1 MAQVHGSVI
10 SHPAPPDTRPVH
22 LPLRDIL
29 VRVAVS
35 LGTAVVVPGVLFWTT
50 LVTFNI
56 ATAVIVALV
65 WMVSAMS
72 WRWATNRRVSGLLLF
87 TVGILTA
94 KTAVT
99 LTTGNTF
106 IYFAQ
111 PVLVDI
117 TVATIFLGSLWSSRP
132 VIARLAPEFYPM
144 DAAFAAR
151 PEVRSH
157 LRRLTLMWGLVI
169 LAKGCVTL
177 WLLESLSTA
186 NFVLIKSSAIITLTL
201 LAATT
206 TVAMSAVVARR
217 EGLLHPRRSP

>member
-1 MAQVHGSVI
+1 MAQVYSTVT
-10 SHPAPPDTRPVH
+10 SRPVATDARPVH

-56 ATAVIVALV
+56 ATAVVAALV

-72 WRWATNRRVSGLLLF
+72 WRWATNRRVSGLLLL

-99 LTTGNTF
+99 LATGNTF

-111 PVLVDI
+111 PVLVDL
-117 TVATIFLGSLWSSRP
+117 TVATVFLGSLGSSRP

-157 LRRLTLMWGLVI
+157 LRRLTLLWGVVI

-186 NFVLIKSSAIITLTL
+186 NFVLIKGGAILTLTL
-201 LAATT
+201 TAALVTIAWS
-206 TVAMSAVVARR
+206 VMVGRR
-217 EGLLHPRRSP
+217 EGLFLPAGHP

>member
-56 ATAVIVALV
+56 ATAVVAALV

-72 WRWATNRRVSGLLLF
+72 WRWATNRRVSGLLLL

-99 LTTGNTF
+99 LATGNTF

-206 TVAMSAVVARR
+206 TVAMSAIVARR

>member
-1 MAQVHGSVI
+1 MTQVHLTVTSL
-10 SHPAPPDTRPVH
+10 PAPPDHRPVH

-50 LVTFNI
+50 LVTFNVS
-56 ATAVIVALV
+56 TAVVTALV
-65 WMVSAMS
+65 MVSAMS
-72 WRWATNRRVSGLLLF
+72 WRWATNRRVSGLLLL

-99 LTTGNTF
+99 LATGNTF

-111 PVLVDI
+111 PVLVDL
-117 TVATIFLGSLWSSRP
+117 TVATVFLGSLGSSRP

-157 LRRLTLMWGLVI
+157 LRRLTLLWGVVI

-177 WLLESLSTA
+177 
-186 NFVLIKSSAIITLTL
+186 
-201 LAATT
+201 
-206 TVAMSAVVARR
+206 
-217 EGLLHPRRSP
+217 

>member
-1 MAQVHGSVI
+1 MTQVHGIVI
-10 SHPAPPDTRPVH
+10 SRPAPPDHRPVH

-35 LGTAVVVPGVLFWTT
+35 LGTAVVVPGALFWTT

-56 ATAVIVALV
+56 ATAVVAALV
-65 WMVSAMS
+65 WMVAAMS
-72 WRWATNRRVSGLLLF
+72 WRWATNRRVSGLLLL

-99 LTTGNTF
+99 LATGNTF

-111 PVLVDI
+111 PVLVDL
-117 TVATIFLGSLWSSRP
+117 TVATVFLGSLWSSRP

-151 PEVRSH
+151 PEVCAH
-157 LRRLTLMWGLVI
+157 LRRLTLMWGVVI

-186 NFVLIKSSAIITLTL
+186 NFVLIKGGAILTLTL
-201 LAATT
+201 TAALVTIAWS
-206 TVAMSAVVARR
+206 VMVGRR
-217 EGLLHPRRSP
+217 EGLFLPAGHP